1 VGKTTQEKI
10 AEVEGRL
17 GATAAE
23 SFREMDDD
31 RLRLEIDAVE
41 MFLERVEHEKR
52 GDGPYART
60 RQRYV
65 LACEQ
70 RREIGTPVPRDL
82 VRDFLDRRY
91 PYTERE
97 YVACQRRR
105 LAQLH
110 LEARGMR

>member
-1 VGKTTQEKI
+1 MGKTTQEKI
-10 AEVEGRL
+10 AEVESRL

-41 MFLERVEHEKR
+41 MFLSRLDDEKR
-52 GDGPYART
+52 LDATYQRARAA
-60 RQRYV
+60 YV
-65 LACEQ
+65 AACGA
-70 RREIGTPVPRDL
+70 RRWIGTPVPRDVL
-82 VRDFLDRRY
+82 RDFLDARWSF
-91 PYTERE
+91 TEQE
-97 YVACQRRR
+97 FVAGQRRR